1 MFCWWLFKSPDFT
14 LCLSLSLVNT
24 LIRLWWWW
32 TWRDLDWN
40 IFGGQ
45 VREQNSG
52 SKWKKKQVG
61 DVIAKKPNSFSI
73 GLILAAKNLGF
84 FFFLFWP
91 CSIFKIVIYSI
102 DSQTWKDIIDETTLV
117 TTRNYSS
124 SEKIFKTFSPHSYH
138 KSAEVMWGAS
148 FLNIP
153 SRELPHLSGVV
164 IFSWFY
170 FCIF

>member
-52 SKWKKKQVG
+52 SGRCDSQKAQQFLHRPNTCCKK
-61 DVIAKKPNSFSI
+61 SW
-73 GLILAAKNLGF
+73 F
-84 FFFLFWP
+84 FFFFFFGCVLF
-91 CSIFKIVIYSI
+91 SRLLFIVLIV
-102 DSQTWKDIIDETTLV
+102 KH
-117 TTRNYSS
+117 
-124 SEKIFKTFSPHSYH
+124 EKISLMKLLCSPVVKKYSRHSALIH
-138 KSAEVMWGAS
+138 ITNQLRSCEV
-148 FLNIP
+148 
-153 SRELPHLSGVV
+153 LP
-164 IFSWFY
+164 F
-170 FCIF
+170 

>member
-52 SKWKKKQVG
+52 SKCKKKQMG

-84 FFFLFWP
+84 FFFFFGHVLF
-91 CSIFKIVIYSI
+91 SRLLFIVLIV
-102 DSQTWKDIIDETTLV
+102 KH
-117 TTRNYSS
+117 
-124 SEKIFKTFSPHSYH
+124 EKISLMKLLCSPVVKKYSRHSALIH
-138 KSAEVMWGAS
+138 ITNQLRSCEV
-148 FLNIP
+148 
-153 SRELPHLSGVV
+153 LP
-164 IFSWFY
+164 F
-170 FCIF
+170 